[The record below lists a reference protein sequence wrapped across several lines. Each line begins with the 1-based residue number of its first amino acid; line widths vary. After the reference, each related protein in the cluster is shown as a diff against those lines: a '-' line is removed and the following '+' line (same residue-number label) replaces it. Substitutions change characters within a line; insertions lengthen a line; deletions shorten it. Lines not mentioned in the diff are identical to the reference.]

1 MKVKSES
8 EVAQS
13 CPTLCDPMDC
23 SLPGSS
29 AHGIFQARVLEW
41 RAIAF
46 SNPRGWIPKF
56 VFIHPFI
63 KFLLSTCNVTGG
75 DAAVMTKDIPESRHG
90 AYGLLI
96 HLHPPKMWPVSQSYF
111 NLRITLVGGTVV
123 KNLPANADWQVW
135 SDTGLI
141 PRSGKSPEAGN
152 GNPLQY
158 SCLENPMDRR
168 AWWATVHGVTKSQTW
183 LITHARNP
191 WHSYEKKKK
200 KQILRPPL
208 ILLNIT

>member
-1 MKVKSES
+1 MSDSVRPHRWQPTRLPHPWDSPGKNTGVGCHFLLQCMKVKSES
-8 EVAQS
+8 EVTQS

-41 RAIAF
+41 GAIAF

-96 HLHPPKMWPVSQSYF
+96 HLHPPKM
-111 NLRITLVGGTVV
+111 
-123 KNLPANADWQVW
+123 
-135 SDTGLI
+135 
-141 PRSGKSPEAGN
+141 
-152 GNPLQY
+152 
-158 SCLENPMDRR
+158 
-168 AWWATVHGVTKSQTW
+168 
-183 LITHARNP
+183 
-191 WHSYEKKKK
+191 
-200 KQILRPPL
+200 
-208 ILLNIT
+208 